1 MNKEL
6 CEGFE
11 LFVMKTD
18 LVEPLRLLG
27 NFVAEKVVARLV
39 STSQHPE
46 KEILARAKRLEWI
59 YEFFSAPAYDGVDD
73 PAARGK
79 DMHLY
84 APIQDR
90 VNGSVELP

>member
-1 MNKEL
+1 M
-6 CEGFE
+6 
-11 LFVMKTD
+11 
-18 LVEPLRLLG
+18 
-27 NFVAEKVVARLV
+27 
-39 STSQHPE
+39 
-46 KEILARAKRLEWI
+46 LARAKRLKWV

-84 APIQDR
+84 APTQDR